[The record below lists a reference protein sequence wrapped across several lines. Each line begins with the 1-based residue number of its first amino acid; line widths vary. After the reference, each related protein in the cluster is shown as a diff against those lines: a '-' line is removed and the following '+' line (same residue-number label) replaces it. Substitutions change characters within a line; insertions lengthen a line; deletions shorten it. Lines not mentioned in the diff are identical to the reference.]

1 LFQKQLF
8 GNQNVMKKDLITDV
22 GIDQTGRF
30 YIKPSSIKF
39 PYIYREAMEVHWDA
53 KQNFL
58 HSPATERA
66 LSWDWTYLDW
76 FKQITNAA
84 EEQGYSLRIS
94 KATKWNNVAEP
105 LKKQIL
111 EWTELYYLNFNK

>member
-1 LFQKQLF
+1 
-8 GNQNVMKKDLITDV
+8 MRKDLIAEV

-30 YIKPSSIKF
+30 YIMPSSVKF

-53 KQNFL
+53 KENFL
-58 HSPATERA
+58 HSPAALRA
-66 LSWDWTYLDW
+66 LSWEWTYLDW

-94 KATKWNNVAEP
+94 KATKWANVPEP
-105 LKKQIL
+105 LKEQIL
-111 EWTELYYLNFNK
+111 KWSVEYHLNFNN